1 MHSLPAVP
9 AGTSR
14 AVPAPRTDA
23 ARGGMWRRGLIAL
36 AGLLLGACQTSG
48 AQMAAIGG
56 SNQQLPGLVRAP
68 LSLEVTMP
76 DGDRETLDAF
86 VTRPAGPGPYP
97 VALITHGTSEDVY
110 NRALTPT
117 RYSSTAIGFARR
129 GYAAVMVLRRG
140 YGNST
145 GRDMVTGVSCDNP
158 GHQRAGEVARTDL
171 LAALEAI
178 RRQPWASP
186 DKAVLLG
193 SSTGGWAVLAAAA
206 VNPPG
211 VQAVLDFSGGR
222 GASWVNVCGKDALLE
237 AAGAFGQTARTP
249 VLWVYAENDKEFP
262 PALAREMFARYQAAG
277 GAGELFVTPASGEN
291 GHFIMSSAPP
301 TLWWPRVCDFLAAR
315 GLPSAELVKAQ
326 TAELPVPS
334 GLTEEGKK
342 SFARYVASASYE
354 KAFATN
360 GRDYWSWNS
369 SYRTQQAAAQ
379 AVLSYCRQRASDC
392 VLYAVGD
399 RLIPVAAP

>member
-1 MHSLPAVP
+1 MPRAESA
-9 AGTSR
+9 SR
-14 AVPAPRTDA
+14 PGLS
-23 ARGGMWRRGLIAL
+23 RGGTWRRGLIAL
-36 AGLLLGACQTSG
+36 AGLLLAACQTSG

-56 SNQQLPGLVRAP
+56 STQQLPGLVRAP
-68 LSLEVTMP
+68 LALEVTMP

-86 VTRPAGPGPYP
+86 VTRPSGPGPYP

-110 NRALTPT
+110 NRTLTPN
-117 RYSSTAIGFARR
+117 RYSSTAIAFARR

-140 YGNST
+140 YGHST

-186 DKAVLLG
+186 DKAVMLG

-222 GASWVNVCGKDALLE
+222 GASWVNVCGKAALLE
-237 AAGAFGQTARTP
+237 AAAGFGQTARTP
-249 VLWVYAENDKEFP
+249 VLWIYAENDKEFS

-277 GAGELFVTPASGEN
+277 GTGELLVTPASGEN
-291 GHFIMSSAPP
+291 GHFIMSQAPP
-301 TLWWPRVCDFLAAR
+301 TLWWPRVSEFLAAR
-315 GLPSAELVKAQ
+315 GLPSTELVKAQ
-326 TAELPVPS
+326 TAELPAPA
-334 GLTEEGKK
+334 GLSEAGKK
-342 SFARYVASASYE
+342 SFARYLASMSYE
-354 KAFATN
+354 KAFATD
-360 GRDYWSWNS
+360 GREYWSWNS
-369 SYRTQQAAAQ
+369 GYRTQQDAAQ
-379 AVLSYCRQRASDC
+379 AVLTYCRQRSNSC

-399 RLIPVAAP
+399 KLIPAVP